1 MNDEDVLFLLSLI
14 LVFVVGWCS
23 YHEGKDSMVNELCNM
38 KVYDFCQPSGT
49 NYKLKEFKE

>member
-14 LVFVVGWCS
+14 LASVVGCCS
-23 YHEGKDSMVNELCNM
+23 YHERKDSMVNELCNT

-49 NYKLKEFKE
+49 TYKLKEFKE